1 MSFLGVEHA
10 CVVGLSMGGGI
21 AIDFALSYPEA
32 SDALV
37 AVDSLLGGY
46 RWREFGAS
54 LASVWWAARQ
64 SGIQAAKEVWL
75 SLPLFAS
82 AREQTDVASRL
93 AQIVADYSGWHFVNE
108 DPAHA
113 LDPPAAERLAEI
125 RSPTLVVVGE
135 RDVPDFCAIAD
146 ALREGIPDAREV
158 VLPAVGHMSNMEDPA
173 RLNEAL
179 LSFLAGIRSP

>member
-1 MSFLGVEHA
+1 M
-10 CVVGLSMGGGI
+10 
-21 AIDFALSYPEA
+21 
-32 SDALV
+32 
-37 AVDSLLGGY
+37 
-46 RWREFGAS
+46 
-54 LASVWWAARQ
+54 
-64 SGIQAAKEVWL
+64 
-75 SLPLFAS
+75 
-82 AREQTDVASRL
+82 
-93 AQIVADYSGWHFVNE
+93 
-108 DPAHA
+108 
-113 LDPPAAERLAEI
+113 AEI